1 MADTNT
7 KVEEDAD
14 DFVDYDDD
22 VDAVDDEATGAADGA
37 PEAGDAAAADESKD
51 QKKCVM
57 TMLPRMH
64 CGLCAG
70 TTLG

>member
-22 VDAVDDEATGAADGA
+22 VDAVEEDAAGAADGA
-37 PEAGDAAAADESKD
+37 GDAGDAAGEETKD
-51 QKKCVM
+51 QKKCVDHGW
-57 TMLPRMH
+57 PVH
-64 CGLCAG
+64 CGLCAS
-70 TTLG
+70 TVLG